1 MTNRNTKHKPKI
13 IAFTLQ
19 KGGVGKTSCVVN
31 LAAALSSMKRSPDS
45 TSDNADI
52 MSKNRILI
60 IDMDVHASATR
71 YLGVYDKKRK
81 SIYDVLT
88 GRCNFDSIIREVRY
102 EFGKCG
108 TCQLDIAPI
117 DVSAATIETNWQRYK
132 DPEHLLSNALKKSKK
147 IREYDYVFIDCPP
160 ESNCLLSNIYNTC
173 NYYILTISPDPEA
186 FDNIGITYEQI
197 KTLSDGLKEK
207 KVIGTII
214 NNFEKHDL
222 TYSYWDYLFNN
233 KDAEKYKCFE
243 NIIPHC
249 VSYRLTVFKKT
260 PVVFYHRNHH
270 RIDRVYYAYMG
281 LAKEFNERVQSLS

>member
-1 MTNRNTKHKPKI
+1 MTIQNTKHKPKI

-31 LAAALSSMKRSPDS
+31 LAAALSSMERSPDS
-45 TSDNADI
+45 MSDNTEI
-52 MSKNRILI
+52 ISKNRILI

-88 GRCNFDSIIREVRY
+88 GSCSFDSIIREVKY

-117 DVSAATIETNWQRYK
+117 DVSAASIETNWRRYN

-260 PVVFYHRNHH
+260 PVVFYHRNHR

-281 LAKEFNERVQSLS
+281 LAKEFTERINTIS